1 VVRRRR
7 RQLRRP
13 SGLRTKFLVML
24 LVAAVGAIAWQFA
37 RQQPVSTLAYSPAK
51 KSGFTL
57 PEIQDLKLESGAWA
71 PSISSH
77 LGRPIYLYSVIPAG
91 IESVEELQK
100 IVQRDPV
107 AAQQF
112 EGFDFQHAHLVQVSE
127 RQLMYV
133 AYRMGNKVY
142 WTRKKI
148 LLHPGETLISDGKIV
163 ARTRCGNRV
172 ALAPLGPHALVE
184 PLESD
189 FDQPLF
195 ANDMVT
201 KEVDPQADP
210 YMTSL
215 PTPDVANSLQPT
227 HNRKRFVPFFM
238 LPFFGLPS
246 ASSHGPLAVAPEPGT
261 MLLLSTGLVGVYWRS
276 RRSRRKR

>member
-1 VVRRRR
+1 MNDLRVDVVRRRR

-100 IVQRDPV
+100 ELLELRR
-107 AAQQF
+107 AQ
-112 EGFDFQHAHLVQVSE
+112 
-127 RQLMYV
+127 
-133 AYRMGNKVY
+133 
-142 WTRKKI
+142 
-148 LLHPGETLISDGKIV
+148 
-163 ARTRCGNRV
+163 
-172 ALAPLGPHALVE
+172 
-184 PLESD
+184 
-189 FDQPLF
+189 
-195 ANDMVT
+195 
-201 KEVDPQADP
+201 
-210 YMTSL
+210 
-215 PTPDVANSLQPT
+215 
-227 HNRKRFVPFFM
+227 
-238 LPFFGLPS
+238 FGLRMQLATQSLSKNSEMERVRRQIARVHTFLNQKAKAS
-246 ASSHGPLAVAPEPGT
+246 A
-261 MLLLSTGLVGVYWRS
+261 
-276 RRSRRKR
+276 K